1 MTEWLNSDSKLYS
14 ANKVVSLFIIALSLF
29 WKHTAANTNT
39 YLCWWTVHMQIESN
53 QNGDLICFLLEMA
66 LEGSLLVFLAKLLCD
81 QHESEMASGA

>member
-1 MTEWLNSDSKLYS
+1 
-14 ANKVVSLFIIALSLF
+14 
-29 WKHTAANTNT
+29 
-39 YLCWWTVHMQIESN
+39 MQIESN